1 MLVAIIILLVGHVI
15 IWLLDG
21 RLRRNLIIRLRE
33 KSRLFELQH
42 SAQMHRHDGLFIKID
57 LKAKKAGGPMVASTK
72 KVFKEGD

>member
-1 MLVAIIILLVGHVI
+1 MKYWQSSFGYFIVLVAIIILLVGHVI

-42 SAQMHRHDGLFIKID
+42 SA
-57 LKAKKAGGPMVASTK
+57 
-72 KVFKEGD
+72 